1 MPEPKKYRPAASAA
15 VTAADIAP
23 SKATP
28 AGATR
33 QRGAIPA
40 DELVS
45 LGFKLPPAFIR
56 EFKQGAL
63 DRGMKLNEFLIYLF
77 REIGNSRMR

>member
-15 VTAADIAP
+15 VTADDIAP
-23 SKATP
+23 SKAPP
-28 AGATR
+28 AAATR
-33 QRGAIPA
+33 QRGSLPT

-77 REIGNSRMR
+77 REIDNSRIR